1 MDQEFDVVVVGSG
14 AGGLVA
20 AVRAAE
26 LGLSTTVIEKARFY
40 GGTSATSG
48 GGLWIP
54 CHGID
59 GAEDNRQDAETYLAA
74 ICKGEFRQDRIAS
87 YLDNGPDTV
96 RFIEEVGVKME
107 VIPIP
112 DYFVPL
118 PGSKYNRCLM
128 PADVDGATLGDD
140 IHALRE
146 QPFAFKLFNRYSLN
160 LAQASTLSNRPR
172 GWQWTAAKIF
182 AKFWLDRP
190 WRKKTHRDRRLTMGN
205 ALIGGLR
212 RALRKRNVPVM
223 LDTAL
228 SGLTTENGR
237 VTGIAAK
244 RNGRPITI
252 RARHGVILAAGGFEQ
267 NQAMR
272 EQHLPVWSDA
282 RWSLTPK
289 GGNTGDA
296 VSAGVAIGAA
306 TELMD
311 CQWWAPSTQMPS
323 REDPNVEI
331 THQMFF
337 DHRHPFSLCVNRL
350 GKRFLNESCSYD
362 CFGMAMIA
370 DQQATGAN
378 TPCWMIFDANYRKRY
393 SAGALMPLAAMSDR
407 AVPSNWW
414 DNYLYRA
421 DSIAALAEKI
431 DLDPQVLSET
441 VAKFNGYAK
450 AGVDPEFG
458 RGAGPYD
465 QAFGDQ
471 SVKPNPSMGP
481 VEVGPFY
488 AIRIDLGDLG
498 SKGGLKADPNAR
510 VMRADGSTIDGLYAV
525 GNSAGAPF
533 GDCYPGAGGTLGPAT
548 VFGFIAANDIAR
560 QARRNA
566 AGEGAARSVEPAE

>member
-1 MDQEFDVVVVGSG
+1 MSEEFDVVVVGSG
-14 AGGLVA
+14 AGGLLSA
-20 AVRAAE
+20 LRAAD
-26 LGLSTTVIEKARFY
+26 LGLSVVVIEKAKRY

-54 CHGID
+54 CHGVG
-59 GAEDNRQDAETYLAA
+59 GAEDNLDDARTYLAA
-74 ICKGEFRQDRIAS
+74 VCKGPFRQDRVEA
-87 YLDNGPDTV
+87 YLDQGPAMV
-96 RFIEEVGVKME
+96 RYLEEVGVRME
-107 VIPIP
+107 MIPIP

-118 PGSKYNRCLM
+118 PGSTYNRCLM
-128 PADVDGATLGDD
+128 PADVDGEVLGDD

-160 LAQASTLSNRPR
+160 LAEAATLSNRPR

-182 AKFWLDRP
+182 ARYWLDRR
-190 WRKKTHRDRRLTMGN
+190 WRRKTHRDRRLTLGN

-212 RALRKRNVPVM
+212 RALRKREVPVM

-228 SGLTTENGR
+228 SGLIVENGQ
-237 VTGIAAK
+237 VAGIEAK
-244 RNGRPITI
+244 RNGTPLTI

-272 EQHLPVWSDA
+272 ETFLPVWSDA

-289 GGNTGDA
+289 GANTGDA
-296 VSAGVAIGAA
+296 VSAGMAIGAA

-311 CQWWAPSTQMPS
+311 CNWWAPSTQMPS
-323 REDPNVEI
+323 REDPNVEM

-350 GKRFLNESCSYD
+350 GRRFLNESCSYD

-378 TPCWMIFDANYRKRY
+378 APCWMIFDANYRKRY
-393 SAGALMPLAAMSDR
+393 SAGALMPSAAMSDK
-407 AVPSNWW
+407 AVPQHWW
-414 DNYLYRA
+414 DSYLFRA
-421 DSIAALAEKI
+421 DSVAALARKI
-431 DLDPQVLSET
+431 DIDPRVLGET
-441 VAKFNGYAK
+441 IERMNGYAR
-450 AGVDPEFG
+450 AGVDPEFN

-465 QAFGDQ
+465 QAFGDPA
-471 SVKPNPSMGP
+471 VKPNPSMGP
-481 VEVGPFY
+481 VEVPPFY

-498 SKGGLKADPNAR
+498 SKGGLKADPRAR
-510 VMRADGSTIDGLYAV
+510 VMRNDGSVIDGLYAV

-548 VFGFIAANDIAR
+548 VFAYIAANDIAHR
-560 QARRNA
+560 ARRNEAGQEA
-566 AGEGAARSVEPAE
+566 AQSVEPAS